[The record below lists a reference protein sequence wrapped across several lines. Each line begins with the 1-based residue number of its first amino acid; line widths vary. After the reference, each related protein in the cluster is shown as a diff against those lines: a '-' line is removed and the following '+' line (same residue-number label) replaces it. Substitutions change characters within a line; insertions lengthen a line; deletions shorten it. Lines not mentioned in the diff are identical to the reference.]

1 MNNKPLE
8 VIGLVA
14 ALCLASC
21 GTDEAVEPSDTPGVL
36 ELEDFGDS
44 FDGSST
50 TVPQGVEFIPG
61 LAAALAGAEIVNKN

>member
-1 MNNKPLE
+1 MYYIRMRVTVSAELKTRILFSR
-8 VIGLVA
+8 LVRY
-14 ALCLASC
+14 SWPDVW
-21 GTDEAVEPSDTPGVL
+21 GGRY
-36 ELEDFGDS
+36 EDFGDS